1 MTNREIAA
9 KRQGFTAYWQASGK
23 ANRTDCRPAEP
34 WGARCASVLLH
45 QAKPL
50 VIDAV
55 LSNSFGFGGTNGSL
69 VFRRFNG

>member
-50 VIDAV
+50 VPTAKPIRSGPWFSESRNA
-55 LSNSFGFGGTNGSL
+55 NG
-69 VFRRFNG
+69 RPKA